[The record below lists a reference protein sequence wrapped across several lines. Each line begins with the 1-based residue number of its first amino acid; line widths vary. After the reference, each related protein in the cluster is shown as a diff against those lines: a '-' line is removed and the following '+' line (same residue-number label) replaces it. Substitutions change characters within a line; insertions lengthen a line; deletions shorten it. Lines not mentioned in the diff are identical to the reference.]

1 MPLAVIHK
9 LAKEKRQSMTFFS
22 AGFSIF
28 LVSLLASAPAFGQSD
43 ATYPQKS
50 IRMVVPF
57 PAGGP
62 TDLLARVVGQKLAD
76 PLGQAV
82 VIDNKAGGS
91 TVIGAEIVARAP
103 PDGYTLLMAIDNT
116 LVMNQ
121 SLYSKLS
128 YDPIKDFE
136 PITKVATSPLIEV
149 TSTNGPQSLK
159 AALAQA
165 KAQPGS
171 ISYGYGTFTS
181 QLGAELIK
189 NSLSIS
195 AMGVAY
201 KGSAG
206 TVQGLLSN
214 DVSFIID
221 GVTTALPHI
230 QSGKFR
236 ALANLGNNPIAALP
250 GLPSVAV
257 EAGIPG
263 FDVAVWIG
271 LVAPRG
277 TPVAI
282 VQKLSNEV
290 ALVLAMPDVKEKLAG
305 AGLIVDPQPPA
316 AFRSFIQAESVE
328 WTKIIQQA
336 DIKIQ

>member
-1 MPLAVIHK
+1 MK
-9 LAKEKRQSMTFFS
+9 FFS
-22 AGFSIF
+22 IGFSAF
-28 LVSLLASAPAFGQSD
+28 FVSLLALTPAFGQTA

-76 PLGQAV
+76 RLGQAV
-82 VIDNKAGGS
+82 VIDNKAGGN

-136 PITKVATSPLIEV
+136 PITKVATSPLIV
-149 TSTNGPQSLK
+149 VASANGPQSLK

-171 ISYGYGTFTS
+171 VSYGYGTFTS

-189 NSLSIS
+189 NSLGIN
-195 AMGVAY
+195 AIGVAY

-236 ALANLGNNPIAALP
+236 ALANLGSSQISALP

-277 TPVAI
+277 TPAAI
-282 VQKLSNEV
+282 VQKLSEEV

-305 AGLIVDPQPPA
+305 AGLIGDPQPPA
-316 AFRSFIQAESVE
+316 AFRSFIQTESVK
-328 WTKIIQQA
+328 WAKTIQQA